1 MHQQSHY
8 RGAEK
13 DRERDEGPD
22 KVFEEIITNRGNKR
36 ATWKCRVPSRINP
49 RRNMQRHRIIKL
61 TKLKYRC

>member
-36 ATWKCRVPSRINP
+36 ATWKCRVPSRIYQS
-49 RRNMQRHRIIKL
+49 RVGTMMFYRYEQKL
-61 TKLKYRC
+61 